1 MTTEV
6 AEEPVIV
13 THPAWTIDLVRQMPQ
28 IEGER
33 YELINGELHVTTQPH
48 FRHQIVIIK
57 IAFELEVWGRP
68 SQAGLVIPAPGLIYA
83 KNEAVAPDVVWVS
96 AARRDEVIGKDGR
109 LHASPDL
116 VIEILS
122 PGKANAERD
131 REKKLELYSRRGV
144 AEYWIAD
151 WQALSLEIYRPVDE
165 QLQLVATLKAGETV
179 ESPLLPGFAC
189 PIDRFF
195 DA

>member
-6 AEEPVIV
+6 VEEPVIV
-13 THPAWTIDLVRQMPQ
+13 THPAWTLDLVRQMPH

-48 FRHQIVIIK
+48 FRHQIACSLLVTELNNWGRAAK
-57 IAFELEVWGRP
+57 LGIAF
-68 SQAGLVIPAPGLIYA
+68 IAPGLIYA
-83 KNEAVAPDVVWVS
+83 KNEAVAPDAVWVS

-165 QLQLVATLKAGETV
+165 QLQLVAILKAGETL

-189 PIDRFF
+189 PTDRFF
-195 DA
+195 EL

>member
-6 AEEPVIV
+6 AEEPVAA
-13 THPAWTIDLVRQMPQ
+13 TYPAWTIDLVRQIPQ

-48 FRHQIVIIK
+48 TKHQIVTTQLI
-57 IAFELEVWGRP
+57 FELTMWARP
-68 SQAGLVIPAPGLIYA
+68 TNAGIAIPAPGLIYA

-96 AARRDEVIGKDGR
+96 TARRDEVIGKDGK

-151 WQALSLEIYRPVDE
+151 WQALSLEVYRPVDE
-165 QLQLVATLKAGETV
+165 QLQLVATLKAGETLQ
-179 ESPLLPGFAC
+179 SPLLPGFAC

-195 DA
+195 EL